1 MRGPRGC
8 PRPGAPRRRKRAA
21 GLKKVPLDSYDIDE
35 DMVDAVRV
43 GDEAL
48 LQLGFDWLRNV
59 MFNEPILAPKPEVL
73 QRAIGKAREG
83 LGGS

>member
-1 MRGPRGC
+1 MFETKFL
-8 PRPGAPRRRKRAA
+8 AT
-21 GLKKVPLDSYDIDE
+21 YDIDE

-59 MFNEPILAPKPEVL
+59 MFNEPTIAMKQDVL
-73 QRAIGKAREG
+73 QQAIGKAREG
-83 LGGS
+83 LGGA